1 MRRRLFIL
9 LLLVGLSPI
18 GFVDRSASAQGT
30 ETVEEQLEACQQ
42 GGLVDVDSEGQPG
55 HWWSA
60 VCRPIPVLD
69 ASLAAPIEGS
79 ELLQPYVVKFAEE
92 FGATNPSVN
101 AEFMVVVVR
110 EGFFALDL
118 RTDTQASVV
127 VSSPSGQI
135 ESLRPL
141 GAPGEVTPPPHYER
155 TGEFIPCPFG
165 CILDPAQPVLLAA
178 GDVAIAKK
186 GAKCLWCLL
195 GTDAEKNGETGL
207 LDVFVLLESGD
218 PGSFSWI
225 QDWETYQQG
234 QQGRAR
240 DEQTTRAWA
249 FSPPG
254 SKCGGG

>member
-9 LLLVGLSPI
+9 ILLVGLSPI

-42 GGLVDVDSEGQPG
+42 GGLVVDSEGQPG
-55 HWWSA
+55 QWWSA

-69 ASLAAPIEGS
+69 SSLAAPIEGS

-127 VSSPSGQI
+127 VSSPASTTGASRGTSSSSTAASTRPSGNNDQ
-135 ESLRPL
+135 
-141 GAPGEVTPPPHYER
+141 
-155 TGEFIPCPFG
+155 
-165 CILDPAQPVLLAA
+165 
-178 GDVAIAKK
+178 
-186 GAKCLWCLL
+186 
-195 GTDAEKNGETGL
+195 
-207 LDVFVLLESGD
+207 
-218 PGSFSWI
+218 
-225 QDWETYQQG
+225 
-234 QQGRAR
+234 
-240 DEQTTRAWA
+240 RAWE
-249 FSPPG
+249 
-254 SKCGGG
+254 KTRW

>member
-1 MRRRLFIL
+1 
-9 LLLVGLSPI
+9 
-18 GFVDRSASAQGT
+18 
-30 ETVEEQLEACQQ
+30 
-42 GGLVDVDSEGQPG
+42 
-55 HWWSA
+55 
-60 VCRPIPVLD
+60 
-69 ASLAAPIEGS
+69 
-79 ELLQPYVVKFAEE
+79 LQPYAVKFAEE

-118 RTDTQASVV
+118 RTDTEASVI
-127 VSSPSGQI
+127 VSSPAGQI
-135 ESLRPL
+135 EMLSPF
-141 GAPGEVTPPPHYER
+141 GAPGEDTPAPHYDR
-155 TGEFIPCPFG
+155 TGMFIPCPFG

-178 GDVAIAKK
+178 GDIAIAKK

-195 GTDAEKNGETGL
+195 GTDAQKNGETGL